1 MDSSLHQ
8 STDDIAV
15 QSFIHY
21 ILYWSV
27 KCMPKFKNEKQPIN
41 DSFESLL

>member
-15 QSFIHY
+15 QSFIHL
-21 ILYWSV
+21 ILV
-27 KCMPKFKNEKQPIN
+27 GQMHAKVQKRETTNQR
-41 DSFESLL
+41 LL